1 MNSLITL
8 CVIALALIVAKWA
21 PQIEN
26 FFKPRRRKRPYPDEV
41 YELESRLLNMLQG
54 DVDALKRLLS
64 VSRSVHPGR
73 TAKWHIEKVIW
84 DLERDRR

>member
-1 MNSLITL
+1 MNSLIVL
-8 CVIALALIVAKWA
+8 CLVALVLIVAKWA

-26 FFKPRRRKRPYPDEV
+26 LFKPKRRKRRYPDEV

-54 DVDALKRLLS
+54 DTEALKRLLS
-64 VSRSVHPGR
+64 VSRGVYPGR

>member
-1 MNSLITL
+1 MNSLIAL
-8 CVIALALIVAKWA
+8 CLVALAFIVGTWA

-26 FFKPRRRKRPYPDEV
+26 LFKPRGKRRRYPNEV

-54 DVDALKRLLS
+54 DTEALKRLLRA
-64 VSRSVHPGR
+64 SRKSHPDR
-73 TAKWHIEKVIW
+73 PAKWHIERVIW